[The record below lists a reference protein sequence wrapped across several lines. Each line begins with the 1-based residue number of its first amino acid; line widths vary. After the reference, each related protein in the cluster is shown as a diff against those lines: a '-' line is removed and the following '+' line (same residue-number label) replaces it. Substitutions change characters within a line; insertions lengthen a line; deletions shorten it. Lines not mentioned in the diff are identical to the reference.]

1 MKILIAYDGSDSAD
15 TAIDGLQRAGLPN
28 ENVAAL
34 VVSVSEVWL
43 PEQLGERVLTL
54 FFFQ

>member
-1 MKILIAYDGSDSAD
+1 MKILIAYDGSEFAD